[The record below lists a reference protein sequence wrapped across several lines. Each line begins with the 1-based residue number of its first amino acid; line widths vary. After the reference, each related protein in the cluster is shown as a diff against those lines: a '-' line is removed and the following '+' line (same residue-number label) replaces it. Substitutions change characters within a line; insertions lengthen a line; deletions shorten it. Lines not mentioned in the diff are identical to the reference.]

1 MPKVTI
7 PAHGWR
13 PRKHQLP
20 LWGFLEHGG
29 KRAIEI
35 AHRRWGKDDVAL
47 HRAACAAMERV
58 GGIWH
63 MLPEYSQA
71 RKAIWTAVNPQTG
84 RRRIDEAF
92 PPIIRA
98 NTNDQE
104 MFIRFKNGST
114 WQVIGSDNYDR
125 LVGASVAGVVFSEW
139 ALANPSSWAYL
150 APIVAENK
158 GWALFITTPRGRNHA
173 FAMYQMAQKNPRDW
187 FCETSNVTATQ
198 AISEEL
204 LEQQRREYHMLY
216 GEDAGNALIDQEYF
230 CSFEA
235 AILGAYYGK
244 EMARAEQAGRIAS
257 VPAWPNTLVHTAWDL
272 GASRQSDSM
281 AIWLWQAVPGS
292 GGQAQIR
299 ILAYL
304 TGSGMSIRW
313 YAEEI
318 ERITDEL
325 RTEMRLEYPH
335 EDLPR
340 GVDYVPHDARVPEMT
355 SSGTDGKAKLRFE
368 VMIECG
374 LVPKIVTN
382 HLVADGVS
390 AVRQLFPRFWF
401 DAERCGPGIESI
413 RQYQTEWDDD
423 LKKFKD
429 TPLRNWAAHGAD
441 AFRYLAMAFRE
452 LRVEDVPPK
461 GRMLTVGPDGAA
473 ALPPGVRPVT
483 LEDMW
488 RAQRSGQSRRI

>member
-1 MPKVTI
+1 MAAVAAHLR
-7 PAHGWR
+7 PANYWHC
-13 PRKHQLP
+13 LP
-20 LWGFLEHGG
+20 TY
-29 KRAIEI
+29 AQ
-35 AHRRWGKDDVAL
+35 
-47 HRAACAAMERV
+47 
-58 GGIWH
+58 
-63 MLPEYSQA
+63 S
-71 RKAIWTAVNPQTG
+71 RKAIWEAVNPHSG
-84 RRRIDEAF
+84 KKRIDEAF
-92 PPIIRA
+92 PRLLRKTTREDTMTI
-98 NTNDQE
+98 E
-104 MFIRFKNGST
+104 FKSGSV
-114 WQVIGSDNYDR
+114 WRIVGSDNPDS
-125 LVGASVAGVVFSEW
+125 LVGAPPAGVTFSEW
-139 ALANPSSWAYL
+139 AISNPSAWGL
-150 APIVAENK
+150 LQPILLENN
-158 GWALFITTPRGRNHA
+158 GWAMFISTPRGRNH
-173 FAMYQMAQKNPRDW
+173 MHSMLEMARKNPNW
-187 FCETSNVTATQ
+187 FAQVLTVDDTHQVTYEQ
-198 AISEEL
+198 IEEA
-204 LEQQRREYHMLY
+204 RTEYVSLY
-216 GEDAGNALIDQEYF
+216 GQEAADALIQQEYW

-244 EMARAEQAGRIAS
+244 EMARAEQAGRITS
-257 VPAWPNTLVHTAWDL
+257 VPAWPNTPVHTAWDL

-340 GVDYVPHDARVPEMT
+340 GIDYVPHDARVPEMT